1 LYFLINT
8 IMEYSGVV
16 IKSTGSWYTVDT
28 GDNIVNCRI
37 KGRFKISDIK
47 TTNPVAVGDKVKF
60 IMIENDDAGLITEI
74 LPRENFIIRKA
85 TKLSKSSHII
95 ASNID
100 RCIVIATVAKP
111 KTSTGFID
119 RLLTT
124 AEAYHIP
131 SIIVFNK
138 YDLYDEEELA
148 RLHHLIKMYYSV
160 GYPVIITSTKTNK
173 GLDKF
178 KHALQNKV
186 SLLTGHSGVGKSAL
200 INCIQPNLNLKE
212 GEISQTYEKGKH
224 TTTFATMYKL
234 TFGGYIID
242 TPGIK
247 EFGLTNFDR
256 AEVADRFP
264 EMRKYRNKCKFN
276 NCTHTNE
283 PDCAVLE
290 AVAKNEIYEERY
302 INYLNILED
311 DYFDE

>member
-1 LYFLINT
+1 
-8 IMEYSGVV
+8 MEYSGVV

-28 GDNIVNCRI
+28 GDKIVNCRI
-37 KGRFKISDIK
+37 KGKFKISDIK
-47 TTNPVAVGDKVKF
+47 STNPVAVGDKVKF
-60 IMIENDDAGLITEI
+60 IMVENDDVGLITEI
-74 LPRENFIIRKA
+74 LPRNNFIVRKA

-100 RCIVIATVAKP
+100 RCIIIATVAKP

-138 YDLYDEEELA
+138 YDLYNKEELD
-148 RLHHLIKMYYSV
+148 RLEYLTDMYKSV
-160 GYPVIITSTKTNK
+160 GYQVIITSVKTKK

-178 KHALQNKV
+178 KLALQDKV

-200 INCIQPNLNLKE
+200 INCIQPKLNLKE

-256 AEVADRFP
+256 EEVADRFP
-264 EMRKYRNKCKFN
+264 EMRKYRNECKFN
-276 NCTHTNE
+276 DCTHTNE
-283 PDCAVLE
+283 PGCAVIE
-290 AVAKNEIYEERY
+290 AVNNNKIYEERY
-302 INYLNILED
+302 INYLNILAD
-311 DYFDE
+311 DYFDNNNFS